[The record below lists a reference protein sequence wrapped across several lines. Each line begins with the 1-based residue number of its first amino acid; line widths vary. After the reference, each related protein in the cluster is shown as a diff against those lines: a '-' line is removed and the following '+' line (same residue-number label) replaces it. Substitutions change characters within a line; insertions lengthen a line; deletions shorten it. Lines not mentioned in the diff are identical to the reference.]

1 MLKAGITGNIG
12 SGKTTVCKI
21 FESLGIPVYYA
32 DPEARKF
39 YRKPEVIRQVKE
51 LFGQEVF
58 DEKNHLR
65 NNVLAGIVFN
75 DPSKLARLN
84 AILHPLVLEDFLQ
97 WAHARENEDYLLYES
112 ALLFESGFHK
122 HFNLSILVHAPEKLA
137 CKRVMDRDGITRT
150 EFYERFSRQMPA
162 DKKIPQADFII
173 ENDEATPLIP
183 KAIDIHKQ
191 ILSRI

>member
-39 YRKPEVIRQVKE
+39 YRRPGVIKAVKAE
-51 LFGQEVF
+51 FGSEVF
-58 DEKNHLR
+58 DTNDELR
-65 NNVLAGIVFN
+65 STVLAGIVFK
-75 DPSKLARLN
+75 DATRLARLN
-84 AILHPLVLEDFLQ
+84 AIIHPLVLEDFHE
-97 WAHARENEDYLLYES
+97 WAGACAGEGYLLYES

-122 HFNLSILVHAPEKLA
+122 HFDLSILVHAPEKLA

-150 EFYERFSRQMPA
+150 EFYERFSRQMPV

-173 ENDEATPLIP
+173 DNNEASPLIP
-183 KAIDIHKQ
+183 RIIDIHNQ
-191 ILSRI
+191 ILARL